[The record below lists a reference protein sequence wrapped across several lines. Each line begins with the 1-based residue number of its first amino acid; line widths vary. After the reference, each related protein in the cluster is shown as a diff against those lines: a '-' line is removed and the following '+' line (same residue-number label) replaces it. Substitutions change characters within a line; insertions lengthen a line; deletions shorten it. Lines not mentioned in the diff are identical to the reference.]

1 MELCIIMMTM
11 INQKF
16 LWIIIFVISLFTVT
30 SCNTKPSTNTDGE
43 ISDIQSAKAVMQEFL
58 DFEMKGNA
66 DKIREMEHYENDWE
80 ADFKYNEI
88 LGSPAPIKSYQIL
101 SSEKIND
108 SLFVFQ
114 IEAETVY
121 SDSPDTF
128 YNFVIVLDGEYRAV
142 CNIRNIPEKLFEG
155 EDLSMYSN
163 ETPWSL
169 DVEDVMIFSED

>member
-1 MELCIIMMTM
+1 MMTM

-16 LWIIIFVISLFTVT
+16 LGLMALVIFLFTVT
-30 SCNTKPSTNTDGE
+30 SCGTIPSPNMDGE
-43 ISDIQSAKAVMQEFL
+43 ISDIQSAKAVMQKFL
-58 DFEMKGNA
+58 DFEMEGDA

-88 LGSPAPIKSYQIL
+88 LDSPAPIKSYQIL

-108 SLFVFQ
+108 SIFVFQ

-121 SDSPDTF
+121 SDSTDTF

-142 CNIRNIPEKLFEG
+142 CNVRNIPEELFEG
-155 EDLSMYSN
+155 DDLSMYSN
-163 ETPWSL
+163 ETPFSI
-169 DVEDVMIFSED
+169 DVEEVMIFSED

>member
-1 MELCIIMMTM
+1 MMTM

-43 ISDIQSAKAVMQEFL
+43 ISDME
-58 DFEMKGNA
+58 GNA